1 MGLLDVPDTAA
12 SASCDPR
19 RVIAAGYLEAGI
31 CVSTVFLAAGFL
43 AAGFLATG
51 FLATGF
57 FATGFLAAGFLA
69 AGFLAAGFLAAGF
82 FAVVF
87 FFAILGLP
95 GPRHGPAVLIANMG
109 DHGTTQTAKTA
120 HQSLGR
126 SEMGTQVC

>member
-31 CVSTVFLAAGFL
+31 CVSTV
-43 AAGFLATG
+43 
-51 FLATGF
+51 
-57 FATGFLAAGFLA
+57 FLAAGFLA